1 MTTDR
6 EVYEGRRMELADFLV
21 AHPADFDMLAWGYRT
36 TRWGNV
42 CGTVAC
48 IAGHAAILGAEQGV
62 CHVTWMAMDHSR
74 DLELDLKIETA
85 DGDRMDVDDWAK
97 QYLGMTSTNL
107 FYNYDLNAEEAAK
120 ALLDEPYITEEQA

>member
-21 AHPADFDMLAWGYRT
+21 AHPDDFDMSAWGYR
-36 TRWGNV
+36 NA

-48 IAGHAAILGAEQGV
+48 IAGHAAILGAEQGM
-62 CHVTWMAMDHSR
+62 CEIAWMATTDHGP
-74 DLELDLKIETA
+74 DLELDLKVETP
-85 DGDRMDVDDWAK
+85 DGDRLDVWAK
-97 QYLGMTSTNL
+97 EYLGMTSTHL

-120 ALLDEPYITEEQA
+120 ALLDEPYITEERA